1 MGRRSLRIVLRA
13 RCCRVGR
20 GTLQSLEK
28 VTVMSHWKLSN
39 ASRLL
44 STYQR
49 VLGRLLGVLVLSL
62 TYGLSAWAW
71 EARAAAEAILF
82 QRDGDLW
89 IVDSDGRHQRQLT
102 KNLVGHVSA
111 SRNGQIV
118 FDRFDPIKGLADR
131 NLYYMASVRDGAITR
146 LTHDNESITPSISP
160 DGRTVV
166 YQKFQWAGK
175 STWEGSG
182 KGIWVMDMASR
193 RDEVLVGTAPIP
205 LELKRQRDAV
215 FARAQ
220 GGSLDET
227 TWRYDG
233 DLLWSPDSRQLLF
246 SRTYVHGGMVTFR
259 IDVGDRRQVVALP
272 DTFGPRVLDQRGMET
287 LHFDNSSFSLV
298 SYDGRTG
305 RSSRLADK
313 VFVYQ
318 AKYSPDGT
326 KIATLVTD
334 QRANLPSLWM
344 MKTNGTDRRA
354 LSVSARAG
362 DLNWSP
368 DGRRILFAR
377 YVADTADLWIVNTDG
392 SHLKKLADNASSP
405 IWIAVEARDQTT
417 GTGVARTPGSPSRPT
432 ALEARQAPAVGGA
445 VPPRVFV
452 DEGACPFECC
462 VYRKWTV
469 EETTTL
475 FSEKDRASRVIATVH
490 PFQVVQART
499 GVVYTRPAKLEV
511 LWDHEPFRKGEVVY
525 VLTYQGEG
533 FYKVWR
539 NGAIISADVFFP
551 TDPPCDRPSP
561 ACWGRLDGRPEST
574 WWVQIETPSGQV
586 GWTDQPDHFGNKDA
600 CG

>member
-1 MGRRSLRIVLRA
+1 MVDGIRK
-13 RCCRVGR
+13 GF
-20 GTLQSLEK
+20 
-28 VTVMSHWKLSN
+28 
-39 ASRLL
+39 
-44 STYQR
+44 
-49 VLGRLLGVLVLSL
+49 GVLLCLLWFAVVC
-62 TYGLSAWAW
+62 GLVPP
-71 EARAAAEAILF
+71 RADAAPLKEAILF
-82 QRDGDLW
+82 QRDGNIW
-89 IVDSDGRHQRQLT
+89 IMDSDGTHQRQLT
-102 KNLVGHVSA
+102 KHLVGHVSA

-118 FDRFDPIKGLADR
+118 FDRFDPIRGLADR
-131 NLYYMASVRDGAITR
+131 NLYYMASVRDGAIRR
-146 LTHDNESITPSISP
+146 LTHDNESITPVISP
-160 DGRTVV
+160 DGTAVA

-182 KGIWVMDMASR
+182 RGIWMMDVASGRHETLVGVAPVPPDITAR
-193 RDEVLVGTAPIP
+193 RDAL
-205 LELKRQRDAV
+205 

-220 GGSLDET
+220 GASLDET

-233 DLLWSPDSRQLLF
+233 ELAWSPDSRALLF

-259 IDVGDRRQVVALP
+259 VDVGAHRQAVALP
-272 DTFGPRVLDQRGMET
+272 DTFGPKVLDQRGMET
-287 LHFDNSSFSLV
+287 LHFDNGSFSLL

-334 QRANLPSLWM
+334 QRANLPRLWILQV
-344 MKTNGTDRRA
+344 NGRDRRA
-354 LSVSARAG
+354 ISVSARAG

-368 DGRRILFAR
+368 DGRRMLFTR
-377 YVADTADLWIVNTDG
+377 YVADTADIWIVNTDG
-392 SHLKKLADNASSP
+392 SHLKKLADHASSP
-405 IWIAVEARDQTT
+405 IWIAVDARDQTA
-417 GTGVARTPGSPSRPT
+417 GAGVAHTPGSPSPPT
-432 ALEARQAPAVGGA
+432 ALEARQAPAVGGS

-469 EETTTL
+469 EQTTTL
-475 FSEKDRASRVIATVH
+475 FAEQDRASRVIATLQ

-511 LWDHEPFRKGEVVY
+511 LWDHEPFRKGEIVY

-533 FYKVWR
+533 FFKVWR

-561 ACWGRLDGRPEST
+561 ACWGKLDGFSEST
-574 WWVQIETPSGQV
+574 WWVQIETPAGQI